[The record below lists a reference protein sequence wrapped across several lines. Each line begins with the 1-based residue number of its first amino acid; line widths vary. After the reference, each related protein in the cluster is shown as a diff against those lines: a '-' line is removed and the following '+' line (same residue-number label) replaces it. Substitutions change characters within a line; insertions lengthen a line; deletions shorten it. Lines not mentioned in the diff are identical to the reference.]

1 MKKNHSFIA
10 LCSKYAL
17 NLKLPLIMRISL
29 TLLFL
34 VVLQLSAENSYA
46 QRMRIAISMSNV
58 SVEQVLNKIEETSDY
73 VFLYNDET
81 IQKSRIVSVRSK
93 SGKITDI
100 LDDIFKGTDISYTVI
115 DKQIIL
121 SKSNKVNQTA
131 KAIQIKGTVKDAL
144 GEPLIGVSVLVK
156 GTSNGT
162 VTDLDGRFSLNV
174 SVGDILEFSYVGY
187 AAQSVT
193 VKNAT
198 PLDIVLSE
206 DAQALDEVVVTA
218 LGIKREA
225 KALTYNVQEIK
236 AAGITKVKDAN
247 FVNSLSGKIAGVTI
261 NQSSSGTGGSSR
273 VVMRGTKSLFGENN
287 ALYVLDGIPMQGLRT
302 KQSDNFYES
311 VEVADG
317 DGISNINP
325 EDIESMSVLT
335 GASAAALYG
344 NRGANG
350 VILITT
356 KKGAIGKPRISYSN
370 STSFSRPFVTPEFQ
384 NTYGRKEGEFK
395 SWGDKLEKPSTYNPL
410 DFFQTGFN
418 TMNSIAVSTG
428 TETNQTHISFG
439 TVNSEGI
446 IDNNKYNRYNFT
458 FRNSW
463 DIVKNVLSMDMGL
476 FYIKQNNQNS
486 NGQGMYYNPLVP
498 IYLFPPSDDINKYAV
513 YERYDAD
520 RNFKTQYWPYGNQ
533 GLGMQNPYWIINRNM
548 FNTDRDRYIIS
559 LSMKWNI
566 TNWLNIIGRARIDNA
581 YTDFERKLYASTDGL
596 FAKSQG
602 NYMNQEDKNTST
614 YLDFLVNVDKKFGEN
629 YHLLVNLGGS
639 FYDEKYKSDTFE
651 GNLVGVPN
659 FFHPSNI
666 PSTESNYNKSELHTQ
681 TQSIYGKAEIG
692 YRNFLYA
699 DVTGRIDWFS
709 TLVGTSKEYV
719 CYPSAGLSVILS
731 EILPLPEKIISF
743 WKIRGSYAQ
752 VGNPPSAY
760 LPYATV
766 ALENGNATSANFT
779 PASHLKPEMTKA
791 FEFGMDLRLFQNK
804 LNIAATY
811 YNSNT
816 YNQLFKYELPP
827 STGYAFAYENA
838 GKVNNWGIE
847 LSVGFNQDLG
857 PVQWNSNLIYSMN
870 RNEIKELLP
879 EYVTDRTTG
888 MTVKSPTE
896 FSVATADSYRMIL
909 KKGGSMSDIYA
920 TKLKQD
926 LHGNILITNG
936 GVSAEENT
944 FIKVGSAAPK
954 YNLGFRNSFSWKGLE
969 LDFLIDARVG
979 GEVISAT
986 QALMDQFGVSQQTA
1000 DARDNKGVVVNKG
1013 KLDAEQYY
1021 GTVAS
1026 GKTGLLAHY
1035 VYSATNVRLRE
1046 MSLSYML
1053 PSKWFGEKLNISLS
1067 LTGHNL
1073 LMFYNKAPF
1082 DPELTANT
1090 GTYYQG
1096 FDYFM
1101 PPSLRSFGFG
1111 VKVNF

>member
-1 MKKNHSFIA
+1 
-10 LCSKYAL
+10 
-17 NLKLPLIMRISL
+17 MRISL

-311 VEVADG
+311 VEVSDG

-439 TVNSEGI
+439 AVNSEGI

-548 FNTDRDRYIIS
+548 FNTDRDRYIMS

>member
-1 MKKNHSFIA
+1 
-10 LCSKYAL
+10 
-17 NLKLPLIMRISL
+17 MRISL

-439 TVNSEGI
+439 AVNSEGI

-596 FAKSQG
+596 FSKSQG

-766 ALENGNATSANFT
+766 ALENGNATSANCT
-779 PASHLKPEMTKA
+779 PASHVRPEMTKA

-909 KKGGSMSDIYA
+909 KEGGSMSDIYA

>member
-1 MKKNHSFIA
+1 
-10 LCSKYAL
+10 
-17 NLKLPLIMRISL
+17 MRISL

-439 TVNSEGI
+439 AVNSEGI

-639 FYDEKYKSDTFE
+639 FYDAKYKSDTFE

>member
-1 MKKNHSFIA
+1 
-10 LCSKYAL
+10 
-17 NLKLPLIMRISL
+17 MRISL

-439 TVNSEGI
+439 AVNSEGI

-463 DIVKNVLSMDMGL
+463 DIDKNVLSMDMGL

-909 KKGGSMSDIYA
+909 KEGGSMSDIYA

>member
-1 MKKNHSFIA
+1 
-10 LCSKYAL
+10 
-17 NLKLPLIMRISL
+17 MRISL

-121 SKSNKVNQTA
+121 SKSNKVNQNT

-439 TVNSEGI
+439 AVNSEGI

-559 LSMKWNI
+559 LQMKWNI

>member
-1 MKKNHSFIA
+1 MNEERKRRGLTHNKFLMAVAISS
-10 LCSKYAL
+10 L
-17 NLKLPLIMRISL
+17 LISSGNVMATQTTSGSISETTEQL
-29 TLLFL
+29 QSMTVKGL
-34 VVLQLSAENSYA
+34 VV
-46 QRMRIAISMSNV
+46 
-58 SVEQVLNKIEETSDY
+58 
-73 VFLYNDET
+73 
-81 IQKSRIVSVRSK
+81 
-93 SGKITDI
+93 
-100 LDDIFKGTDISYTVI
+100 
-115 DKQIIL
+115 
-121 SKSNKVNQTA
+121 
-131 KAIQIKGTVKDAL
+131 DAT
-144 GEPLIGVSVLVK
+144 GEPIIGASIVE
-156 GTSNGT
+156 NGT
-162 VTDLDGRFSLNV
+162 TNGGITDLDGKFTLNV
-174 SVGDILEFSYVGY
+174 KPGATLKISYVGY
-187 AAQSVT
+187 QTLEVKAAKTMRV
-193 VKNAT
+193 
-198 PLDIVLSE
+198 VLKEDSE
-206 DAQALDEVVVTA
+206 MLSEVVVVGYGSQKKTNLTGA
-218 LGIKREA
+218 VSTVDVNKTLDSRPIADVGRGLQGSTPGLTITIPSSEVGTDPNIKIRGAVASLEGNS
-225 KALTYNVQEIK
+225 KPLILMDNVEIPS
-236 AAGITKVKDAN
+236 ISL
-247 FVNSLSGKIAGVTI
+247 VNP
-261 NQSSSGTGGSSR
+261 
-273 VVMRGTKSLFGENN
+273 
-287 ALYVLDGIPMQGLRT
+287 D
-302 KQSDNFYES
+302 
-311 VEVADG
+311 
-317 DGISNINP
+317 
-325 EDIESMSVLT
+325 DIESISILKD
-335 GASAAALYG
+335 AAASSIYG
-344 NRGANG
+344 SKAAFG

-395 SWGDKLEKPSTYNPL
+395 SWGDKLDKPSTYNPL

-439 TVNSEGI
+439 AVNSEGI

-548 FNTDRDRYIIS
+548 FNTDRDRYIMS

-596 FAKSQG
+596 FSKSQG

-909 KKGGSMSDIYA
+909 KEGGSMSDIYA